1 MLIYIFVA
9 FYGNDAAVKEILVE
23 QVRSACKTF
32 GFLQIINHNVPDCLQ
47 EDILRKS
54 EDFFNLPLEIK
65 EKYNKGRNGS
75 FELDDV
81 LNLQMT

>member
-32 GFLQIINHNVPDCLQ
+32 GFLQIINHNVPDSLQ

-81 LNLQMT
+81 RNLQTT